1 MIAVINYGQEK
12 PVLLLEA
19 LSILNI
25 DYIFTENEIEI
36 TRADKVIF
44 HSDDSPETLIRKL
57 HFENLFSLLRICQK
71 PMLVIGIGFS
81 ICGEKIINLKQV
93 GLGLVHREVSIL
105 EKELSGSFSIE
116 VTQDNKIFNNIKEF
130 KFSFN
135 SRLFLPQD
143 NNTIAVISID
153 NVKYSAAMQK
163 GNLTGIQFYPE
174 KSGDD
179 GLTILS
185 NWNNSF

>member
-1 MIAVINYGQEK
+1 MIAVINYGQAK

-19 LSILNI
+19 LAILNI

-44 HSDDSPETLIRKL
+44 HSDDSPEILIRKL

-71 PMLVIGIGFS
+71 PMLVIGLGFS
-81 ICGEKIINLKQV
+81 ICGEKIVNLKQV

-105 EKELSGSFSIE
+105 EKEISGSFNIE
-116 VTQDNKIFNNIKEF
+116 VIKENEIF
-130 KFSFN
+130 KNMKANKFSFN

-143 NNTIAVISID
+143 SNTIAVISID
-153 NVKYSAAMQK
+153 GVKYSAAMQK

-174 KSGDD
+174 NSGED
-179 GLTILS
+179 GLTVLS
-185 NWNNSF
+185 NWNNSY